1 MWARLAIIT
10 AIILSA
16 SAIYFAPNFSPANVA
31 GLKDVQT
38 QPQNLDPKPVRIE
51 SFIQAPQVSA
61 RSAIVIDA
69 QTGIVL
75 YEKNPNLRHLP
86 ASLTKLATALTTLE
100 ACPEDQVVTV
110 NFIESQPNQMGLSL
124 GDTLTVESLLYGLLV
139 ASAND
144 AAYALANSCSPRL
157 SAGQATTKQFIEEM
171 NQLARRLGMKNSH
184 FTNPAGF
191 DESAHFATAS
201 DLARLAKAAV
211 ANPLIAKIVAT
222 KSIVLN
228 DVTGIKTY
236 HLENTNQLLGEVDGI
251 EGIKTG
257 LTEGSLQ
264 DLVTKTK
271 RNANSIITIVLGSQ
285 DRFGETRELIEW
297 TFANYQW
304 IKD

>member
-1 MWARLAIIT
+1 MWARLVIIIL
-10 AIILSA
+10 IILSA
-16 SAIYFAPNFSPANVA
+16 SAISFAPNFSRSVS
-31 GLKDVQT
+31 GLKDNQEKT
-38 QPQNLDPKPVRIE
+38 QNLDPKPVRIE

-100 ACPEDQVVTV
+100 ACPKDQVVTV
-110 NFIESQPNQMGLSL
+110 NFVQKQPNQMGLVL
-124 GDTLTVESLLYGLLV
+124 GDTLTIESLLYGLLV

-144 AAYALANSCSPRL
+144 AAYALADSCPPRL
-157 SAGQATTKQFIEEM
+157 STGQTTPNQFIQEM
-171 NQLARRLGMKNSH
+171 NRLAIRLGMKNSH

-191 DESAHFATAS
+191 DESAHFSTAS
-201 DLARLAKAAV
+201 DLAKLAKAAV
-211 ANPLIAKIVAT
+211 ANPLIAKIVVT
-222 KSIVLN
+222 KSVVVN
-228 DVTGIKTY
+228 DITGVRTY
-236 HLENTNQLLGEVDGI
+236 YLENTNQLLGEVSGI

-271 RNANSIITIVLGSQ
+271 RNGNSIITVILGSQ
-285 DRFGETRELIEW
+285 DRFDETRKLIEW
-297 TFANYQW
+297 TFANHLW
-304 IKD
+304 TGP

>member
-1 MWARLAIIT
+1 MWTRLVIIT

-16 SAIYFAPNFSPANVA
+16 LAIYFAPNFPRVA
-31 GLKDVQT
+31 GLKGVQT
-38 QPQNLDPKPVRIE
+38 QTQNLDPKPVRIE
-51 SFIQAPQVSA
+51 SFIQAPQISA

-75 YEKNPNLRHLP
+75 YEKNPHLRHLP
-86 ASLTKLATALTTLE
+86 ASLTKLATALTVLE
-100 ACPEDQVVTV
+100 ACPKDQVVTV
-110 NFIESQPNQMGLSL
+110 NFVESQQNQMGLSL

-144 AAYALANSCSPRL
+144 AAYALADSCAL
-157 SAGQATTKQFIEEM
+157 TTNQFIEEI
-171 NQLARRLGMKNSH
+171 NQLARRLGMENSH

-191 DESAHFATAS
+191 DDSAHFVTAS

-222 KSIVLN
+222 KSVVVN

-236 HLENTNQLLGEVDGI
+236 HLENTNQLLGEVSGI

-264 DLVTKTK
+264 DLAAKTK